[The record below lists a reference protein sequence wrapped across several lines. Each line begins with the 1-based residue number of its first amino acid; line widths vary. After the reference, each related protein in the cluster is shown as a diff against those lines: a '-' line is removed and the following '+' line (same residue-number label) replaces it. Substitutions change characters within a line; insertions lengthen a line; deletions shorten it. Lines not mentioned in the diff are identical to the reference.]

1 MRRLWKTEDEEA
13 KKNHIN
19 HLNTRQQ
26 QINTFMDKGYLN
38 YLINKENLL
47 DSVPKPKL
55 YQKNKYKENCSFER
69 KPELKKIHLKNPQ
82 S

>member
-26 QINTFMDKGYLN
+26 QINTFMDKEFSN

-47 DSVPKPKL
+47 DSVAKPKL
-55 YQKNKYKENCSFER
+55 YQKINIRKTAALKES
-69 KPELKKIHLKNPQ
+69 LD
-82 S
+82 